1 MKRYVFGFVVF
12 AVMAAVAL
20 SGKAADTDE
29 LMLQGEWNLFSI
41 DVQGKMLPALVG
53 KGGSIVFAKG
63 GKLILKD
70 PGKTDRIGKYKIDGE
85 KIPKQID
92 LIVSKDD
99 KAMQGIYE
107 LDDEKLKMAFSA
119 EGLKGKRQEEF
130 KGENVLIVHWK
141 RQKS

>member
-119 EGLKGKRQEEF
+119 EGLKGKRPEEF